1 MVLAKLFKIILRPFF
16 NVQMFR
22 YEVECPFCVCD
33 EAFEHDFEKF
43 GSSLVNISPEVLEIF
58 VAVLL
63 EERDTIG
70 GLIIIC

>member
-33 EAFEHDFEKF
+33 EAFEHDFETF
-43 GSSLVNISPEVLEIF
+43 GSSVVNISPEVL
-58 VAVLL
+58 
-63 EERDTIG
+63 
-70 GLIIIC
+70 